1 MKNMKTKLVRQVRA
15 FLEKIKSIKRPKQLK
30 LLNFTMPNLRIAKN
44 IGIKTKLISAFLLLS
59 IVPLIIVG
67 SFSYFSAKNTVEKK

>member
-1 MKNMKTKLVRQVRA
+1 MKTKLVRQVRA